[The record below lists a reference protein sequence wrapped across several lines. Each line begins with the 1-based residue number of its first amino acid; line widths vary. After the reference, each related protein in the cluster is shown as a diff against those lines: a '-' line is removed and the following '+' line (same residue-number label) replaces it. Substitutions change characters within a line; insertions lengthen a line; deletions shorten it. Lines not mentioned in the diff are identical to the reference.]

1 MSANRYDRAAEAPI
15 LNTYVPIDFGEL
27 YRIGTTQQQAV
38 DEAAQQFGAALQK
51 FGEFRS
57 PSAVDTQNWYNL
69 TTGRKDM
76 QDAITQIA
84 SNPDWIKDAAN
95 RATLQSLINST
106 DYASLSLLKESAD
119 NLRAGLEMRAKMEAE
134 GLYNEDWDE
143 SDIANYNTLG
153 TKKVF
158 EDISPV
164 KFMTANQL
172 SNPYFDNL
180 KPGSLGVQ
188 WKDGVKY
195 QVIGNNMDDLYAVAN
210 AHYNDLINTPQGQKY
225 YQQMLKNT
233 GGDADAARQQ
243 FIDMIASSQIDRTR
257 RPQLTVD
264 PLWLVQ
270 AKAAASR
277 IGRDEIIRPNPT
289 RLDFLNESITRSVQ
303 SRIGSRFDQYRDYIE
318 SLVNKYPNTKI
329 AQDAKK
335 GVKNID
341 NMMNSYMQLNQAAM
355 QYSNAYRAT
364 GDVNALV
371 IATSASDAA
380 DRLQAQMTGLANKHV
395 LRDEFQKTSGF
406 SPISVNSNKEYSKQ
420 GYLEGVKSAL
430 NLIKSNVSLLEGDD
444 LLTGIGGK
452 QHEIKDEN
460 GTIKNGYQFI
470 DSRGFLLPE
479 TVFQIASETTP
490 RKAKRVAG
498 PFRDTDF
505 PLKEALESG
514 SLFDVQFIPENKMV
528 KVGPGT
534 FALSG
539 KIRIPKETI
548 EQALGTGLWSDKG
561 ITQGFA
567 DNLVAPL
574 GRQST
579 RTALK
584 DLYGARKVKE
594 IVGEDGFE
602 YYEMDVYKTL
612 PDKNVAPEYW
622 QRVNQRWQGGNPAGI
637 GGTTQAKEEYD
648 TSALQTLGRNVR

>member
-27 YRIGTTQQQAV
+27 YRIGATQKQAV

-106 DYASLSLLKESAD
+106 DYTSLSLLKESAD

-134 GLYNEDWDE
+134 GRYKESWDQ
-143 SDIANYNTLG
+143 SDIPNYDTLG
-153 TKKVF
+153 NKRVF
-158 EDISPV
+158 DDITPIRY
-164 KFMTANQL
+164 MTADEM
-172 SNPYFDNL
+172 SNPYFSNL
-180 KPGSLGVQ
+180 KPSSLGSV

-195 QVIGNNMDDLYAVAN
+195 DRTGITYDTLYDIADARF
-210 AHYNDLINTPQGQKY
+210 NDLISTPQGQQY
-225 YQQMLKNT
+225 YKEALQAT
-233 GGDADAARQQ
+233 GGNEAAAREA
-243 FIDMIASSQIDRTR
+243 FVGMIADSQRDRIIN
-257 RPQLTVD
+257 QDTVN
-264 PLWLVQ
+264 PLWLLQ
-270 AKAAASR
+270 AKQAAK
-277 IGRDEIIRPNPT
+277 GTGQDEIIRPNPT
-289 RLDFLNESITRSVQ
+289 RLDFLNESITRSTQ
-303 SRIGSRFDQYRDYIE
+303 SRIGSRFDQYRNYIE
-318 SLVNKYPNTKI
+318 SLITKYPNSKI
-329 AQDAKK
+329 SEDAKK
-335 GVKNID
+335 GVQNID
-341 NMMNSYMQLNQAAM
+341 NMMASYTQLNQAAI

-371 IATSASDAA
+371 IARSASDAA
-380 DRLQAQMTGLANKHV
+380 DRLQAQMIGLANKHV

-420 GYLEGVKSAL
+420 GYLKGVNSAL
-430 NLIKSNVSLLEGDD
+430 DLIKSNVSLLEGDD
-444 LLTGIGGK
+444 LLTGIGGT

-460 GTIKNGYQFI
+460 GTIKNGYQFS

-514 SLFDVQFIPENKMV
+514 SLSDVQFIPENKMV
-528 KVGPGT
+528 KVGPGA

-561 ITQGFA
+561 ITRGFA

-594 IVGEDGFE
+594 IVGKDGHE
-602 YYEMDVYKTL
+602 YYEMDIYKTL
-612 PDKNVAPEYW
+612 PGTDIAPEYW
-622 QRVNQRWQGGNPAGI
+622 QRVNQRWQGGNPTGI
-637 GGTTQAKEEYD
+637 GGTTQAKEEYG
-648 TSALQTLGRNVR
+648 TSALQTLGMYN

>member
-1 MSANRYDRAAEAPI
+1 MTANRYDQAAEAPI
-15 LNTYVPIDFGEL
+15 LNTYVPINFGEL
-27 YRIGTTQQQAV
+27 YRIGATQKAAV
-38 DEAAQQFGAALQK
+38 DEAAKQFSTALQK

-69 TTGRKDM
+69 TINRKDV
-76 QDAITQIA
+76 QDSISQIA
-84 SNPDWIKDAAN
+84 QNPDAMKDASFRAN
-95 RATLQSLINST
+95 LQSLINST
-106 DYASLSLLKESAD
+106 DYSSLSLLKESAD
-119 NLRAGLEMRAKMEAE
+119 NLRLGLQTRAKMKAE

-143 SDIANYNTLG
+143 SDIANYDTLG

-195 QVIGNNMDDLYAVAN
+195 QVTGNNMDDLYAVAN

-277 IGRDEIIRPNPT
+277 TGRDEIIRPNPT

-303 SRIGSRFDQYRDYIE
+303 SRIGSRFDQYRNYIE
-318 SLVNKYPNTKI
+318 GLISKYPNTKI

-335 GVKNID
+335 GVQNID
-341 NMMNSYMQLNQAAM
+341 NMMSSYMQLNQAAM

-364 GDVNALV
+364 GNDNDLIVAR
-371 IATSASDAA
+371 SASDAA
-380 DRLQAQMTGLANKHV
+380 DRLQAQMIGLANKHI

-406 SPISVNSNKEYSKQ
+406 SPISVSGNKEYSKQ
-420 GYLEGVKSAL
+420 GYLKGVNSAL
-430 NLIKSNVSLLEGDD
+430 DMIKGNVSLLESDD
-444 LLTGIGGK
+444 LLTGIGGS
-452 QHEIKDEN
+452 QQEIKDEN
-460 GTIKNGYQFI
+460 GTTKNVYQFN

-490 RKAKRVAG
+490 RKAERVAG
-498 PFRDTDF
+498 FGRDTSF
-505 PLKEALESG
+505 PLKEVLESG
-514 SLFDVQFIPENKMV
+514 NLSDVQFLPEGKMV

-539 KIRIPKETI
+539 KIRIPKERI

-561 ITQGFA
+561 LTQGFA
-567 DNLVAPL
+567 DNLVAPF

-584 DLYGARKVKE
+584 DLYKASEVTE
-594 IVGEDGFE
+594 VVGEDGHE
-602 YYEMDVYKTL
+602 YFEMDIFKAL
-612 PDKNVAPEYW
+612 PSTNNAPEFW
-622 QRVNQRWQGGNPAGI
+622 QRVNQRWQGGSPTGI
-637 GGTTQAKEEYD
+637 GGTSQAKDEYG
-648 TSALQTLGRNVR
+648 TSALQTLGSIR